1 MLRFW
6 SYIISRTVIHLVRV
20 VTVMVCWVL
29 TAGENGNP
37 PTLEELAATPITS
50 VSRKAKPLRD
60 SAAAVHVLTQEDIRR
75 SGARNIP
82 EALRMVPG
90 LHVARITSNQWAISA
105 RGFNGRFAN
114 KMLVLMDGRSL
125 YSTIFSGV
133 FWDMVDTPLEDIERI
148 EVIRGPG
155 ATMWGANA
163 VNGVISIIT
172 KKSRDT
178 QGTSVTAFAGTG
190 GQHSIQG
197 RQGGTIGRKG
207 HYRVFGRKQRYES
220 LHGDNDRWATS
231 RGGFRTD
238 WFLGRTSTFEL
249 QGDIFETHGNATLIG
264 PALIAPFQQRVPGR
278 VLSSGAAISGR
289 WEGEQSST
297 SGSSVSF
304 SFDRM
309 DRNEPLIVSKIHQF
323 NVDTQKRLTRG
334 FVEFTF
340 GGTYRAT
347 QQENNNSA
355 VVRYDAPQMSQ
366 DLISGFVQSQLGTD
380 EGPAELVFGIKVENN
395 DFTGTEIQ
403 PRLQAVLRP
412 SQNSSAWL
420 SIGRAVRTPATFEI
434 GSRMDFRA
442 VQIPSAP
449 LPILFELTGS
459 RRMAAEAL
467 VAYETGYRYQ
477 PTPTLAFD
485 VAVFRNQYD
494 SLRTLEPTTPVL
506 QHRQGIPYLASSLLV
521 DNLMTGSST
530 GLELLTQYEVSSK
543 WRLAGSTSWLR
554 VALAPDP
561 RSRDSISGR
570 SQQRSPQQLM
580 TLRSYYDLGRSLEL
594 DAILSYVSAVR
605 DFSIPA
611 YTRADIRLGWHVSPQ
626 WELSVTGENLLGSRH
641 LEYEPEGFGRGN
653 HIGRSV
659 GSKLTWRF

>member
-1 MLRFW
+1 MLC
-6 SYIISRTVIHLVRV
+6 S
-20 VTVMVCWVL
+20 VL
-29 TAGENGNP
+29 IAGENENP
-37 PTLEELAATPITS
+37 PSLEELAATPITS

-60 SAAAVHVLTQEDIRR
+60 SAAAVYVLTQEDIRR

-90 LHVARITSNQWAISA
+90 LHVARITSNQWAVSA

-133 FWDMVDTPLEDIERI
+133 FWDMVDAPLEDIERI

-178 QGTSVTAFAGTG
+178 QGSSVTASAGTA
-190 GQHSIQG
+190 GQRSIQA
-197 RQGGTIGRKG
+197 RQGGAIGKKG
-207 HYRVFGRKQRYES
+207 HYRAFGRKQRYES
-220 LHGDNDRWATS
+220 LHGDNDQWATS

-249 QGDIFETHGNATLIG
+249 QGDIFETQGNATLIG
-264 PALIAPFQQRVPGR
+264 PALTSPFEKIVPGR
-278 VLSSGAAISGR
+278 VRSSGAAISGR
-289 WEGEQSST
+289 WEGEQSAT
-297 SGSSVSF
+297 NGSSVSF

-309 DRNEPLIVSKIHQF
+309 ERNEPLIISKVDQF
-323 NVDTQKRLTRG
+323 NLDTQKRLTRG
-334 FVEFTF
+334 VFEVIF
-340 GGTYRAT
+340 GGAYRST
-347 QQENNNSA
+347 GQENSNSA
-355 VVRYDAPQMSQ
+355 VVRYDTPRMNQ
-366 DLISGFVQSQLGTD
+366 DLISGFVQSQIGTD
-380 EGPAELVFGIKVENN
+380 EGPAALAFGVKVENN

-403 PRLQAVLRP
+403 PRFQAVLRP
-412 SQNSSAWL
+412 SRKTSAWL

-442 VQIPSAP
+442 VETPAAP

-459 RRMAAEAL
+459 REMASEVL

-477 PTPTLAFD
+477 LTRNLGFD
-485 VAVFRNQYD
+485 VAVFRNQYS
-494 SLRTLEPTTPVL
+494 SLRTLEPTAPVL
-506 QHRQGIPYLASSLLV
+506 QQRQGVAYLASSLLV
-521 DNLMTGSST
+521 ANLMAGSST
-530 GLELLTQYEVSSK
+530 GAEVLTQYEVSSK
-543 WRLAGSTSWLR
+543 WRLSGSASWLK
-554 VALAPDP
+554 VALKPDS
-561 RSRDSISGR
+561 RSTDPISGR
-570 SQQRSPQQLM
+570 SQLRSPQRQM
-580 TLRSYYDLGRSLEL
+580 TLRSYYDLGPTIEL
-594 DAILSYVSAVR
+594 DTMLSFVSAVR

-611 YTRADIRLGWHVSPQ
+611 YTRADVRLGWHVGRQ
-626 WELSVTGENLLGSRH
+626 WELSVQGENLLGSRH

-653 HIGRSV
+653 YIGRSV